1 MEDSKWTAFK
11 LSVIVLGLLGVE
23 DPNLLSYLPLLNL
36 IVQTRSVMLL
46 DIGFQ
51 RFWTYLLKCI
61 KKSKFFFFDDFV
73 AIFLVI
79 GYYISH
85 CKVYS
90 FPKVA
95 KLYTEEDLRLSI

>member
-46 DIGFQ
+46 DIGF
-51 RFWTYLLKCI
+51 
-61 KKSKFFFFDDFV
+61 
-73 AIFLVI
+73 
-79 GYYISH
+79 
-85 CKVYS
+85 
-90 FPKVA
+90 
-95 KLYTEEDLRLSI
+95 